1 MCVGVAGAEAGGFN
15 NIIYV
20 SQTSRRCSYVM
31 TCVVHGRTHL
41 GVCTGAG
48 GGRSGIGGKKKSN
61 E

>member
-1 MCVGVAGAEAGGFN
+1 
-15 NIIYV
+15 
-20 SQTSRRCSYVM
+20 M

-48 GGRSGIGGKKKSN
+48 GGRSGIGGKGGGGGGN